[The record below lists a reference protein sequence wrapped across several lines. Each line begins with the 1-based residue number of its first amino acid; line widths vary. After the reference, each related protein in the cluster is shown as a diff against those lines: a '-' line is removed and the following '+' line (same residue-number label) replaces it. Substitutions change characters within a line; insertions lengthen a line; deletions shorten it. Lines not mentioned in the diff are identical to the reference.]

1 MRTGHQ
7 PSQVSISQNSGYKSQ
22 SRNFRWNK
30 GARYVPHYL
39 ITIREEVGDECAHA
53 QLIADKFLLRY
64 KDTSLP
70 VSSGKTRTLPKT
82 ESWVAAWLE
91 FFFRPTSEL
100 LLDAV
105 DEDGGQLARRGTE

>member
-7 PSQVSISQNSGYKSQ
+7 QSQVSISQNSGYKSQ

-39 ITIREEVGDECAHA
+39 IAVREEVGDECAHA
-53 QLIADKFLLRY
+53 QLIADRFAFDT
-64 KDTSLP
+64 DTSLST
-70 VSSGKTRTLPKT
+70 SSENTRTLPKS
-82 ESWVAAWLE
+82 ESWVAAWPE
-91 FFFRPTSEL
+91 FFRPTSEL

-105 DEDGGQLARRGTE
+105 DEDGGQLAWRGTE